1 MKLLFKLFVGYWLIV
16 SQLQAQDFIFSNYSY
31 AGYYI
36 NPALP
41 SLIEDDIRVQAK
53 FRGQWET
60 FANAYKTVTT
70 SVDFN
75 PLNRDTRFCGKSLVI
90 SPQIIQ
96 DVSGSLR
103 MSVTSLNLNL
113 AYSQFLDRYYK
124 TQIMIG
130 LQSGYSFRSID
141 LSKAKVG
148 SEFFNSGETVQY
160 SDPHLLPKSNY
171 VNLGVGLGMAF
182 YPNKNLNF
190 SFGASAY
197 NLLGQNITFFDNG
210 YSRENARYVGYFNSN
225 YRLNDINSING
236 YLIYQMQGPFKSYTA
251 GATWGMNFGKQK
263 RGEWI
268 NELFFG
274 GGIRWNDALIA
285 SMGYGNEK
293 FTFAFNYDI
302 NYSKLIKSSRSV
314 GAFELSFAY
323 RTDFFKSDQKCPKPI
338 NCATFR

>member
-1 MKLLFKLFVGYWLIV
+1 VKLFFKLFVGCLLIAN
-16 SQLQAQDFIFSNYSY
+16 QLQAQDFIFSNYSY
-31 AGYYI
+31 VGYYI

-41 SLIEDDIRVQAK
+41 SLIEDDLRVQAK

-70 SVDFN
+70 SIDFS
-75 PLNRDTRFCGKSLVI
+75 PLNNDNRFCGKKLVI

-96 DVSGSLR
+96 DMSGSLK
-103 MSVTSLNLNL
+103 MSVTSLNLNI

-124 TQIMIG
+124 SQLMLG

-148 SEFFNSGETVQY
+148 SEYFNSGEMVQF
-160 SDPHLLPKSNY
+160 SDPHLMPKSNY
-171 VNLGVGLGMAF
+171 VNLAVGLGMAF
-182 YPNKNLNF
+182 YPNKNFNY
-190 SFGASAY
+190 SIGVSAY

-210 YSRENARYVGYFNSN
+210 YSKENARYAGYFNTN
-225 YRLNDINSING
+225 YHFNDINSING
-236 YLIYQMQGPFKSYTA
+236 YLIFQMQGPFKSYIG

-263 RGEWI
+263 HGEWV
-268 NELFFG
+268 NEMFFG
-274 GGIRWNDALIA
+274 GGIRWNDAVIA
-285 SMGYGNEK
+285 TFGYGNEN

-323 RTDFFKSDQKCPKPI
+323 QTNWFKSNQKCPKPI